1 MSKANTNTTDPA
13 VTPDEGGT
21 TTPTNTTPEV
31 PSTPKATAP
40 TAEKTV
46 KIRLPRERK
55 DQEDVFVSI
64 NERTWLIK
72 RGVEVEVPEC
82 VAALLHD
89 QEHMLEQIMEFEE
102 VHAE

>member
-1 MSKANTNTTDPA
+1 MSKTNTTDPA

-21 TTPTNTTPEV
+21 TPTTPEV
-31 PSTPKATAP
+31 PTDPAP

-46 KIRLPRERK
+46 KIRLPRDRK

-82 VAALLHD
+82 VAAVLHD
-89 QEHMLEQIMEFEE
+89 QEHMLEQIMDFQE
-102 VHAE
+102 ANAG